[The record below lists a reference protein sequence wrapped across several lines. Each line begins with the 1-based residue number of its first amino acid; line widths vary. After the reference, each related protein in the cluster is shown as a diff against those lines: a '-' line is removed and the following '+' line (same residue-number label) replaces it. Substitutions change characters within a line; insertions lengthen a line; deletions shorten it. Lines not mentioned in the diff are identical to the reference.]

1 MREYLLSQAAK
12 MGLDMSRAQADKLVN
27 YHELLVSANEK
38 MNLTRVGEDFVEAA
52 DRNYLDSL
60 TAVKYLTDCA
70 SVIDMG
76 SGAGLPGVPL
86 SVMLPRTRFTLMDSL
101 NKRVEFLA
109 EVCRTLK
116 LNAEALHMRSE
127 DAGRNALY
135 REGFDAAVARAVAP
149 LNILCE
155 WLLPLVKTGG
165 RMLALKGPT
174 AEDEAKEAAF
184 ALEELGGEI
193 AYIHDAPVPGRDW
206 DHRIVEIIKT
216 GPTPDKYPRR
226 AGMAEKRPLKGV
238 KQ

>member
-70 SVIDMG
+70 SVIDVG

>member
-70 SVIDMG
+70 SVIDVG

-184 ALEELGGEI
+184 ALEEFGGEI

>member
-1 MREYLLSQAAK
+1 MREYLLSQAAI
-12 MGLDMSRAQADKLVN
+12 MGLDMSPAQADKLIG
-27 YHELLVSANEK
+27 YHELIISANGK
-38 MNLTRVGEDFVEAA
+38 MNLTRVGDDFAEAV

-60 TAVKYLTDCA
+60 TAVKYLKDCA
-70 SVIDMG
+70 SVIDVG

-86 SVMLPRTRFTLMDSL
+86 SVMLPQTRFTLMDSL

-109 EVCRTLK
+109 EVVGALE

-174 AEDEAKEAAF
+174 AEEEAKEAGF
-184 ALEELGGEI
+184 ALSELGGEI
-193 AYIHDAPVPGRDW
+193 ASIHDAPMPGRDW
-206 DHRIVEIIKT
+206 NHRIVEIIKT
-216 GPTPDKYPRR
+216 KATPDKYPRR

>member
-38 MNLTRVGEDFVEAA
+38 MNLTRVGEDFAEAA

-70 SVIDMG
+70 SVIDVG

-116 LNAEALHMRSE
+116 INAEALHMRSE